1 MITVNNQRDSVSLP
15 PLVAKPKKGKSQT
28 VAPTLPKSQGPKASG
43 ALFKKKTKPKSKRP
57 PTETKESLPKPTEGY
72 EKSHLVSSGTGTRKS
87 QPLPESTVTPL
98 KDSEGN
104 DQPLD
109 KDLTFMTS
117 DKVRLKP
124 RRVLKDEDQESDEKV
139 LANGDDMD
147 EDHQDDKE
155 VRTPS
160 PKQDHSEPSHM
171 SRVLFNRTT
180 KKQWEWHEEAG
191 VSYTDLKASV
201 DQYYDENIDHKDQ
214 TDKLVEASMS
224 SLDRS
229 STTIGDIY
237 KGMNVIINFSKK
249 YLIQSKMI
257 MLQTRKSMKP
267 LSSHIT
273 ETALKREF
281 FSLRQDTS
289 EIKSIMTERYAAFQG
304 RPSSAPSGSFTPTL
318 AVTDIQ
324 ENVKG
329 GMQPPLPLK
338 NLFLT
343 PRGRLKNQDWK
354 F

>member
-1 MITVNNQRDSVSLP
+1 
-15 PLVAKPKKGKSQT
+15 
-28 VAPTLPKSQGPKASG
+28 
-43 ALFKKKTKPKSKRP
+43 
-57 PTETKESLPKPTEGY
+57 
-72 EKSHLVSSGTGTRKS
+72 
-87 QPLPESTVTPL
+87 
-98 KDSEGN
+98 
-104 DQPLD
+104 
-109 KDLTFMTS
+109 
-117 DKVRLKP
+117 
-124 RRVLKDEDQESDEKV
+124 
-139 LANGDDMD
+139 
-147 EDHQDDKE
+147 
-155 VRTPS
+155 
-160 PKQDHSEPSHM
+160 M

-267 LSSHIT
+267 LRLSQNSLPT
-273 ETALKREF
+273 
-281 FSLRQDTS
+281 SLRQDTS